1 MISEKTMQHPIL
13 LLMVFTLLGLTGVF
27 TMSKTSLSLMPDV
40 DMPYLTVSATYT
52 NAGPESVEKSVTK
65 PIEDALVSLSGLK
78 NINSTSMEGRSQ
90 VSLEFNYGTD
100 LEIAA
105 NDVRTKLSRITSR
118 LPDDVTP
125 NILKMDANSLP
136 ILRIAVR
143 GNRSADDLKQ
153 IADDYIVDVIE
164 QADGVGEASSSGG
177 RTKIV
182 RVEIE
187 QNRLQAYGLTLTQV
201 ASSLARQN
209 IEIGGGQI
217 TEGSR
222 DYSVRTI
229 GEY

>member
-125 NILKMDANSLP
+125 NILKMD
-136 ILRIAVR
+136 
-143 GNRSADDLKQ
+143 
-153 IADDYIVDVIE
+153 YI
-164 QADGVGEASSSGG
+164 
-177 RTKIV
+177 TKP
-182 RVEIE
+182 RER
-187 QNRLQAYGLTLTQV
+187 NLNYPA
-201 ASSLARQN
+201 
-209 IEIGGGQI
+209 
-217 TEGSR
+217 
-222 DYSVRTI
+222 
-229 GEY
+229 